1 MKREDQVPA
10 PSVPA
15 EMNRDEQR
23 VMFDCLRHAITDTQ
37 NMLRAYDMKAQVLIA
52 LMTFS
57 VGSVGRIIDE
67 GELEA
72 QLVVLATAAVVLS
85 VCLAALV
92 LYPRVPHVDQKEG
105 ERHPAETYYLS
116 AELLRMPLDP
126 LIDRVRATNWQAE
139 LVYELRTLGRIRQ
152 AKAFWFRWA
161 FMATGITVIGLYGM
175 VFLNKL

>member
-1 MKREDQVPA
+1 MKREDQVA
-10 PSVPA
+10 PVA
-15 EMNRDEQR
+15 TEMGRDEQR

-52 LMTFS
+52 LLTFS

-67 GELEA
+67 GELGA
-72 QLVVLATAAVVLS
+72 QLVVLATAAVIIS

-92 LYPRVPHVDQKEG
+92 LYPRIPHVDEKPG
-105 ERHPAETYYLS
+105 ERHPSETYYLS
-116 AELLRMPLDP
+116 PELLRMPLDP
-126 LIDRVRATNWQAE
+126 LIDRVRTTDWQAE
-139 LVYELRTLGRIRQ
+139 LVYELRTLGRIRH

-161 FMATGITVIGLYGM
+161 FMATGATVIALYAL

>member
-1 MKREDQVPA
+1 MKREDQLPAPVPA
-10 PSVPA
+10 PEAS
-15 EMNRDEQR
+15 RDEQR

-37 NMLRAYDMKAQVLIA
+37 NMLRAYDTKAQVLIA

-67 GELEA
+67 GELGA
-72 QLVVLATAAVVLS
+72 QLVVFATAAVVLS

-92 LYPRVPHVDQKEG
+92 LYPRVPHVDQKMQ

-116 AELLRMPLDP
+116 SELLRMPLDP
-126 LIDRVRATNWQAE
+126 LIDRVRGTNWLAE

-161 FMATGITVIGLYGM
+161 FMATGATVVGLYAV